1 MSDEE
6 LMRANRIMTGISPGD
21 HPFRHLRPW
30 LDGQGVMSTK
40 VLAEVESGRRVWCA
54 GLITHRQRPA
64 TAKGVTFLNMEDEH
78 GVVNVICSVGMW
90 RKYRLILRHSQAV
103 IIRGILEKSPEGV
116 MSLVADGVS
125 EVEVDLPVAARD
137 FH

>member
-1 MSDEE
+1 
-6 LMRANRIMTGISPGD
+6 
-21 HPFRHLRPW
+21 
-30 LDGQGVMSTK
+30 
-40 VLAEVESGRRVWCA
+40 VWCA